1 MQDVVQALRVFRR
14 SPGFAAT
21 AVLVLTIG
29 IGATTAIF
37 SVVNAVILKP
47 VPFPEPD
54 RLVQLVVT
62 NPERPPSSAG
72 APATFMHWRQQNDVL
87 EDVAAYRNISL
98 NYLGGD
104 APQPI
109 VASQVTAAYFRAFG
123 APIERGRAFTA
134 DEDSPG
140 AAPTVVIGHDFWTQ
154 RLGGD
159 TAIVG
164 RALSLSGVPHTVVGI
179 VSAQFDA
186 REFGD
191 VDVWVPYQ
199 LDPNTTDQGQYF
211 QVAARLKPGVA
222 LEQAQAKL
230 AASAAAYRERFPVAL
245 GANVSFGVV
254 PFQDAVVGNSIDAL
268 GTGTR
273 ALLWTLFGAVG
284 FVLLI
289 ACANVA
295 GLMLVRANARSRE
308 IAIRSALGAGRS
320 RIVRQLLAEG
330 ALFAVVGGGLGLLLG
345 VAGMRALLTINAAGL
360 PRLGE
365 TGTLLGLDW
374 RVVVFTVALS
384 LATAALFSLAPAL
397 AASRPDLTAVIK
409 SSSSRHGTGF
419 RLGGTRSLLIIAQ
432 VGLAVVL
439 LIGASLLIRTFV
451 ALTRIDPGF
460 TVENVLVM
468 RTLLAEPRFRAP
480 GAIDQVAAGT
490 VERIRAIPG
499 VEAATASRFVPLQA
513 SFGTVFSI
521 VGRDNGGRPFT
532 SGGDISI
539 STGGYFDTFEIPVL
553 RGRAFDERDQAGAPP
568 VVVVNRTLAE
578 RWWPDGQDPLA
589 GQMLIGGGSAL
600 YPSLANEPLRQV
612 IGVVDDVRALRL
624 SSNPRP
630 IMYLPMAQ
638 FLDAWRGDNSEDT
651 SLAWIVRAN
660 GDPVQLAATLH
671 EEIRRA
677 TGAPVTDPQTMTDVV
692 SGSLSRQRVNMLL
705 MTAFGAAA
713 LLLTVVGLYGLMAYA
728 VQQRVREIG
737 IRIALGAA
745 TANVRRM
752 VIRQGL
758 LLVIAGIAIGLTA
771 AYFLSNL
778 LASVLFGVQ
787 PRDAAVFAGV
797 PVILILVA
805 AAAVSIPAIRAS
817 RVSPL
822 EALRYE

>member
-1 MQDVVQALRVFRR
+1 MQDILQAFRMFRR

-62 NPERPPSSAG
+62 NTERPPSSAG
-72 APATFMHWRQQNDVL
+72 APATFMHWRQQSDVI

-98 NYLGGD
+98 NYTGGD
-104 APQPI
+104 TPQPI
-109 VASQVTAAYFRAFG
+109 VASQVTEAYFRAFG

-134 DEDSPG
+134 EEDSPG
-140 AAPTVVIGHDFWTQ
+140 AARTVVIGHDFWTQ
-154 RLGGD
+154 RLGAE
-159 TAIVG
+159 TAIIG
-164 RALSLSGVPHTVVGI
+164 RTLSLSGVPHTVVGI
-179 VSAQFDA
+179 MSAQFDA

-211 QVAARLKPGVA
+211 QVAARLKPGVSI
-222 LEQAQAKL
+222 EQAQAQL
-230 AASAAAYRERFPVAL
+230 AASTAAYSERFPVAL
-245 GANVSFGVV
+245 GANLSFGVV
-254 PFQDAVVGNSIDAL
+254 PFQDAVVGTTIDAL

-295 GLMLVRANARSRE
+295 GLMLVRANGRSRE

-320 RIVRQLLAEG
+320 RILRQLLAEG
-330 ALFAVVGGGLGLLLG
+330 VLLAVAGGGLGLLLG
-345 VAGMRALLTINAAGL
+345 FAGMRALLTINAAGL

-365 TGTLLGLDW
+365 AGTLLGLDW
-374 RVVVFTVALS
+374 RVVGFTVALS
-384 LATAALFSLAPAL
+384 LVTAVLFSLVPAL

-419 RLGGTRSLLIIAQ
+419 RLGGTRSLLIVAQ

-439 LIGASLLIRTFV
+439 LIGASLLIRTFS

-460 TVENVLVM
+460 TVDNVLVM
-468 RTLLAEPRFRAP
+468 RTLLAEPRFRVP
-480 GAIDQVAAGT
+480 GAIDEVAAST
-490 VERIRAIPG
+490 LERIRAIPG
-499 VEAATASRFVPLQA
+499 VEAATASSFVPLQA
-513 SFGTVFSI
+513 SFGLAFNI

-532 SGGDISI
+532 SGGDVSI
-539 STGGYFDTFEIPVL
+539 SSGGYFDTLEIPVL
-553 RGRAFDERDQAGAPP
+553 RGRVFDERDEAGALP
-568 VVVVNRTLAE
+568 VVVINRTLAD

-589 GQMLIGGGSAL
+589 GQMLVGGGAAL
-600 YPSLANEPLRQV
+600 YPNMANEPIRQV

-651 SLAWIVRAN
+651 SLAWIVRTSI
-660 GDPVQLAATLH
+660 DPAQLAASLH
-671 EEIRRA
+671 EEIRQA
-677 TGAPVTDPQTMTDVV
+677 TGVPVTDVQTMEDVV
-692 SGSLSRQRVNMLL
+692 SVSLSRQRVNMLL

-713 LLLTVVGLYGLMAYA
+713 LLLTAVGLYGLMAYA

-737 IRIALGAA
+737 IRMALGAA
-745 TANVRRM
+745 SGNVRRM
-752 VIRQGL
+752 VIQQGM
-758 LLVIAGIAIGLTA
+758 LLVIAGTAIGLIA
-771 AYFLSNL
+771 AFFLSNL
-778 LASVLFGVQ
+778 LASALFGVQ
-787 PRDAAVFAGV
+787 PRDTAVFTGV
-797 PVILILVA
+797 PAILILVA
-805 AAAVSIPAIRAS
+805 AAAVAIPALRAS